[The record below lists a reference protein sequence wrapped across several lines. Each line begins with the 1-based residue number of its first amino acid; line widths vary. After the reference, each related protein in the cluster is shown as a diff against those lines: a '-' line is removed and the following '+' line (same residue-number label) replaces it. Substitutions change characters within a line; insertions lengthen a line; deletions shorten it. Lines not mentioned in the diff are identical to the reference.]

1 MSKLTEEQKAKAFEI
16 ISDHL
21 EVNIE
26 TINDNSLLKEDL
38 GADSLDEVELT
49 IQFENEFDIQIPDSE
64 VENIKTVKD
73 FLNVLESLIN

>member
-1 MSKLTEEQKAKAFEI
+1 MSKLTEEQKAKVFEI
-16 ISDHL
+16 ISEHL
-21 EVNIE
+21 EVNVE